1 MTHDESIREQGR
13 IARGLAAEQRE
24 LYAQVPFARDL
35 ERQPQDLERIARPVV
50 AVAGTGAVGK
60 SLLIQALGPKQE
72 LPWKWLEVEV
82 PVSQDG
88 AAVAGDESGVLGVGE
103 LAEHCVLVLSAQDAP
118 SPEVLMWLQQLADVF
133 PEGTLQIV
141 LTRCDQLP
149 EGETLASILERL
161 DMLLK
166 ETVPQRT
173 FVALAVSG
181 RTGEGLDTLRQELVE
196 KVAVRQRE
204 LLQEALKDWDTLLGD
219 LRALLEMRD
228 LAKLRPET
236 LMRLRVRL
244 DELLKEESR
253 RLGGELPRLAEESL
267 RELEP
272 RLPESQRKLTQSFR
286 EKVSAKVEPRLGE
299 LRQRLHE
306 ELKRELARDVDSE
319 ATLALA
325 DRFGRLVEP
334 HGLFFDWGF
343 ARTGGLVG
351 VGAALLM
358 GVARKHG
365 GWAVMGAALLGGV
378 LAGLFGKGAKLRT
391 AEELKRVVSEPF
403 LENARQ
409 RLKDATETSQADVE
423 RLCNLLQKVSELFS
437 PERAE
442 AYDPERLG
450 QVVTQAASRQQQ
462 LDRELTEL
470 QWKVGL
476 AALQEGAGR
485 SSA

>member
-24 LYAQVPFARDL
+24 LFSRVPFAQEL
-35 ERQPQDLERIARPVV
+35 ERAPRDLERIARPVV

-60 SLLIQALGPKQE
+60 STLIQALGPKAE

-88 AAVAGDESGVLGVGE
+88 SAVSEESSGGMGVGE
-103 LAEHCVLVLSAQDAP
+103 LAEHCLLVLSAREAP
-118 SPEVLMWLQQLADVF
+118 SPEVLVWLQQLVEVF
-133 PEGTLQIV
+133 PEGALQVV
-141 LTRCDQLP
+141 LTRCDQLS
-149 EGETLASILERL
+149 EGETVGSLLERL
-161 DMLLK
+161 DLLLK

-181 RTGEGLDTLRQELVE
+181 HTGEGLDTLRQELVE

-204 LLQEALKDWDTLLGD
+204 GLQEALKDWDTLLGD
-219 LRALLEMRD
+219 ARALLELRD

-236 LMRLRVRL
+236 LMRLRLRL
-244 DELLKEESR
+244 DELLAEESR
-253 RLGGELPRLAEESL
+253 WLAGALPRLAEECL

-286 EKVSAKVEPRLGE
+286 EKLSARVEPRLGV

-306 ELKRELARDVDSE
+306 ELTRELSRDVDSQS
-319 ATLALA
+319 TLALA
-325 DRFGRLVEP
+325 ERFGRLVEP
-334 HGLFFDWGF
+334 HGLFLGWKG
-343 ARTGGLVG
+343 ARMGGRVG
-351 VGAALLM
+351 VGGALLK

-378 LAGLFGKGAKLRT
+378 LAGLLGKGTKLRT
-391 AEELKRVVSEPF
+391 AEELRRGVSEPF
-403 LENARQ
+403 LEDARQ
-409 RLKDATETSQADVE
+409 RLKQAAATSQADVE
-423 RLCNLLQKVSELFS
+423 RLCNLLRKVSELFA
-437 PERAE
+437 PGRAE
-442 AYDPERLG
+442 ADDPERLG
-450 QVVTQAASRQQQ
+450 QLVTQAASRRQQ

-470 QWKVGL
+470 QWQ
-476 AALQEGAGR
+476 AALQGSAGR
-485 SSA
+485 PSA

>member
-1 MTHDESIREQGR
+1 MRHDESIREQGR
-13 IARGLAAEQRE
+13 IARGLASEQRE
-24 LYAQVPFARDL
+24 LFSQVPFAKDL
-35 ERQPQDLERIARPVV
+35 EHTPRDLERIARPVV
-50 AVAGTGAVGK
+50 AVAGTGQVGK
-60 SLLIQALGPKQE
+60 STLIHALGPKQE

-88 AAVAGDESGVLGVGE
+88 SAVAGDDSWGLGVGE
-103 LAEHCVLVLSAQDAP
+103 LAEHCLLVLSAQEAP
-118 SPEVLMWLQQLADVF
+118 SAHVLVWLQQLVEVF
-133 PEGTLQIV
+133 PEGALQVV

-149 EGETLASILERL
+149 EGETVASLLERL
-161 DMLLK
+161 DLLLK

-181 RTGEGLDTLRQELVE
+181 QTGEGVDTLRQELVE

-204 LLQEALKDWDTLLGD
+204 LLQEALKDWSALLD
-219 LRALLEMRD
+219 DARVLLEMRD

-236 LMRLRVRL
+236 LMRLRLRL

-267 RELEP
+267 RELES
-272 RLPESQRKLTQSFR
+272 RLPESQRKLTQSFH
-286 EKVSAKVEPRLGE
+286 EKMRAQVEPRLE
-299 LRQRLHE
+299 ALRERLHE
-306 ELKRELARDVDSE
+306 ELKWELARDVDSQS
-319 ATLALA
+319 TLALA
-325 DRFGRLVEP
+325 ERFGRLVEP
-334 HGLFFDWGF
+334 HGLFFDWRF
-343 ARTGGLVG
+343 ARKGGLMG

-378 LAGLFGKGAKLRT
+378 LAGLLGKGAKLRT

-403 LENARQ
+403 LEDARQ
-409 RLKDATETSQADVE
+409 RLKAATETSQADVE
-423 RLCNLLQKVSELFS
+423 RLCNLLQKVSALLS

-442 AYDPERLG
+442 PHDLEHLAK
-450 QVVTQAASRQQQ
+450 VVVQAASRQQA

-476 AALQEGAGR
+476 AALQQGAGR
-485 SSA
+485 SST